1 MSDEIHSRLG
11 NIEGKLDIMLDQF
24 EKHNERISFIEKAVY
39 WAWGA
44 GAVVISALGLYV
56 IEIKQAVANIV
67 TKGLH

>member
-56 IEIKQAVANIV
+56 I
-67 TKGLH
+67 